1 MAGGRPTKYTH
12 ELLEKAWH
20 YVENYEEYG
29 HAFPSDIGL
38 ASACGISD
46 ATLYSWAKDDDKP
59 EFLEILEK
67 VNRDQQFVAWNKG
80 LRGEYNANLVKLLLG
95 KHGFSDKQTL
105 EGDPEKPLAVTEIV
119 HRVVDP
125 KNKSD

>member
-1 MAGGRPTKYTH
+1 MARPTKYTP

-29 HAFPSDIGL
+29 QAFPSDIGL
-38 ASACGISD
+38 ASAINIADS
-46 ATLYSWAKDDDKP
+46 TLYEWAKHEDKP
-59 EFLEILEK
+59 EFSEILEK
-67 VNRDQQFVAWNKG
+67 INRDQQFVAWNKG

-105 EGDPEKPLAVTEIV
+105 EGDPEKPLTITEI
-119 HRVVDP
+119 RRTIVDP
-125 KNKSD
+125 KES